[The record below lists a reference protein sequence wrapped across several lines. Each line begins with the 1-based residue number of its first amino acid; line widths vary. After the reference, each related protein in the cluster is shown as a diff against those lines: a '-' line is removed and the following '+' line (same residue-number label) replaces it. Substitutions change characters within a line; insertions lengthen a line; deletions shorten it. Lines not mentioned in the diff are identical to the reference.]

1 MPTGRE
7 LLTASSI
14 LDMWKDC
21 ARQAV
26 SPRLLCLGVA
36 REVNITL

>member
-14 LDMWKDC
+14 LDMWKDG
-21 ARQAV
+21 ARQTV
-26 SPRLLCLGVA
+26 SPGLFCLGVG